1 LLSGDGDQDISDYF
15 IQSAF
20 PPEAHISEV
29 LAELK
34 AAEGGLSVPMM
45 QRRLNLRYNQIE
57 KVLKLLAVKSPAP
70 VSKQGSRWVMNPVTY
85 VPDQEK
91 IDQITQIRKLE
102 QTRMMEYI
110 QTTECLMAFLRREL
124 NDPSAEPCGRCANCV
139 GQALI
144 PEGVSETLIREVTQF
159 LRRDEIIIE
168 PRRQ

>member
-1 LLSGDGDQDISDYF
+1 M
-15 IQSAF
+15 
-20 PPEAHISEV
+20 
-29 LAELK
+29 
-34 AAEGGLSVPMM
+34 PMM

-91 IDQITQIRKLE
+91 IDQITRIRKLE
-102 QTRMMEYI
+102 QTKMMDYI

-124 NDPSAEPCGRCANCV
+124 NDPSAEPCGRCANCA
-139 GQALI
+139 GQPLI

-159 LRRDEIIIE
+159 LRGDEINIE